1 MDIVE
6 APPKPRTLPQ
16 WLVPFFGYAISAGS
30 LIWVFWRF
38 PWAQLS
44 EHLRTLEWNWVGLA
58 ILLEVAVYFIDAWR
72 WNVLLRP
79 VGAPSFGLCLQA
91 VFVGIL
97 ANDILPAK
105 AGELIRCFLLSY
117 ESEVPVSLAI
127 TSDVILRIMDG
138 LWIVV
143 LYFAIT
149 LQIGT
154 HAVIRDVMVVF
165 GIGALAIASLTLFV
179 LFRRQH
185 AHHFVKNT
193 SWAAHLAHLLD
204 EIHRLGNWP
213 ELRRAMAIGSLY
225 WIAQVL
231 AIWALTKADRFD
243 LGFSAA
249 GFLLV
254 VKAVW
259 TLLPN
264 APANMGAYQA
274 SVVYAFEF
282 LFVERPNAQAFSE
295 IMFVFLTL
303 PIAVGGAIAVLF
315 ADMDLFT
322 LHRQAKDKHAK
333 SDTGRLR

>member
-1 MDIVE
+1 MDTVE
-6 APPKPRTLPQ
+6 APPKPRKLPQ
-16 WLVPFFGYAISAGS
+16 WLVPTLGYGISAAS
-30 LIWVFWRF
+30 LLWVFRRF

-44 EHLRTLEWNWVGLA
+44 DHLRTLEWNWVALA
-58 ILLEVAVYFIDAWR
+58 ILFEVAVYFVDAWR
-72 WNVLLRP
+72 WQVLLRP
-79 VGAPSFGLCLQA
+79 VGSPSFGLCLQG
-91 VFVGIL
+91 VFVGVL

-117 ESEVPVSLAI
+117 ESKVPVSLAI

-143 LYFAIT
+143 LYLAVT

-154 HAVIRDVMVVF
+154 HPVVRDVMWIF
-165 GIGALAIASLTLFV
+165 GTGAVAVAALILFV
-179 LFRRQH
+179 LFRSQH
-185 AHHFVKNT
+185 AHHFVRNT
-193 SWAAHLAHLLD
+193 SWAARFVHLLD

-213 ELRRAMAIGSLY
+213 ELKRAMAIGSLY

-243 LGFSAA
+243 LGLSAA

-274 SVVYAFEF
+274 AVVYAFVF
-282 LFVERPNAQAFSE
+282 LFVERPNAQAFAE
-295 IMFVFLTL
+295 IMFIFLTL

-322 LHRQAKDKHAK
+322 LHRHAK
-333 SDTGRLR
+333 ENGDTGRLR